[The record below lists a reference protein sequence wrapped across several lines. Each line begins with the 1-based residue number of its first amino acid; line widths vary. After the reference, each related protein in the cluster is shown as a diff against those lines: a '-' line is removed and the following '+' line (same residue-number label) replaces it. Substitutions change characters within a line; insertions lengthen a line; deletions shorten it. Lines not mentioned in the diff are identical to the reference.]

1 MIKPINNNKHLK
13 LICRISINKYYLL
26 YYKCVSFSVI
36 YINQLMPTKLDR
48 VQVLFQKELFKKLKI
63 IAKIERRSLSSMV
76 GSIVEDAIN
85 SKKYQ
90 SLLSKAKSDDLKSK
104 IDQSKLLINEIL
116 KSKSSN
122 QSDIDENSKLKQI
135 EDILSLIS
143 ESNEESLE
151 EQMEESVG
159 EDLLLVEEALKPD
172 GLIEEL
178 ELETDY
184 KINKMNVMLSKMY
197 KNKDLNV

>member
-1 MIKPINNNKHLK
+1 
-13 LICRISINKYYLL
+13 
-26 YYKCVSFSVI
+26 
-36 YINQLMPTKLDR
+36 MPTKLDR
-48 VQVLFQKELFKKLKI
+48 VQVLFQKELFKKLKV

-104 IDQSKLLINEIL
+104 IDESKLLINEIL
-116 KSKSSN
+116 KSKSTN

-143 ESNEESLE
+143 ESNKESV
-151 EQMEESVG
+151 EESVG
-159 EDLLLVEEALKPD
+159 KDLLLVEEALKPE
-172 GLIEEL
+172 GLVEEIEFL
-178 ELETDY
+178 TNQ
-184 KINKMNVMLSKMY
+184 KLSKMNAMLNQIN

>member
-1 MIKPINNNKHLK
+1 MIYPLNTNKHLK
-13 LICRISINKYYLL
+13 LIYRISINKYYLL

-104 IDQSKLLINEIL
+104 IDESKLLINEIL
-116 KSKSSN
+116 KSKSTN

-143 ESNEESLE
+143 ESNKESLE
-151 EQMEESVG
+151 DTKIRTERE
-159 EDLLLVEEALKPD
+159 
-172 GLIEEL
+172 LIQQE
-178 ELETDY
+178 
-184 KINKMNVMLSKMY
+184 KIGKLFPK
-197 KNKDLNV
+197 KK

>member
-1 MIKPINNNKHLK
+1 
-13 LICRISINKYYLL
+13 
-26 YYKCVSFSVI
+26 
-36 YINQLMPTKLDR
+36 MPTKLDR

-122 QSDIDENSKLKQI
+122 QSYIDENSKLKQI

-143 ESNEESLE
+143 ESNKESLE
-151 EQMEESVG
+151 EPIEEIAG
-159 EDLLLVEEALKPD
+159 KDFLLVEEALKPD

-184 KINKMNVMLSKMY
+184 KINKMNVMLSKIN

>member
-1 MIKPINNNKHLK
+1 M
-13 LICRISINKYYLL
+13 L

-76 GSIVEDAIN
+76 GSMVEDAIN

-104 IDQSKLLINEIL
+104 IDESKLLINEIL

-135 EDILSLIS
+135 EDIQFVLI
-143 ESNEESLE
+143 
-151 EQMEESVG
+151 
-159 EDLLLVEEALKPD
+159 
-172 GLIEEL
+172 
-178 ELETDY
+178 
-184 KINKMNVMLSKMY
+184 
-197 KNKDLNV
+197 

>member
-1 MIKPINNNKHLK
+1 
-13 LICRISINKYYLL
+13 
-26 YYKCVSFSVI
+26 
-36 YINQLMPTKLDR
+36 MPTKLDR

-104 IDQSKLLINEIL
+104 IDESKLLINEIL

-143 ESNEESLE
+143 ESNKESVEES
-151 EQMEESVG
+151 MEESVG
-159 EDLLLVEEALKPD
+159 KDLLLVEEALKPD

-184 KINKMNVMLSKMY
+184 KINKMNVMLSKIN

>member
-1 MIKPINNNKHLK
+1 
-13 LICRISINKYYLL
+13 
-26 YYKCVSFSVI
+26 
-36 YINQLMPTKLDR
+36 MPTKLDR
-48 VQVLFQKELFKKLKI
+48 VQVLFQKELFKKLKV

-104 IDQSKLLINEIL
+104 IDESKLLINEIL

-143 ESNEESLE
+143 ESNKESLE

>member
-1 MIKPINNNKHLK
+1 
-13 LICRISINKYYLL
+13 
-26 YYKCVSFSVI
+26 
-36 YINQLMPTKLDR
+36 
-48 VQVLFQKELFKKLKI
+48 
-63 IAKIERRSLSSMV
+63 MV
-76 GSIVEDAIN
+76 GSIVEDAMN

-104 IDQSKLLINEIL
+104 IDESKLLINEIL

-143 ESNEESLE
+143 ESNKESV
-151 EQMEESVG
+151 EESVEEIVG
-159 EDLLLVEEALKPD
+159 KDLLLVEEALKPD

-184 KINKMNVMLSKMY
+184 KINKMNVMLSKIN

>member
-1 MIKPINNNKHLK
+1 
-13 LICRISINKYYLL
+13 
-26 YYKCVSFSVI
+26 
-36 YINQLMPTKLDR
+36 MPTKLDR
-48 VQVLFQKELFKKLKI
+48 VQVLFQKELFKKLKV

-104 IDQSKLLINEIL
+104 IDESKLLINEIL

-151 EQMEESVG
+151 ESLEESVG

-172 GLIEEL
+172 GFIEEL

-184 KINKMNVMLSKMY
+184 KINKMNVMLSKIN

>member
-1 MIKPINNNKHLK
+1 
-13 LICRISINKYYLL
+13 
-26 YYKCVSFSVI
+26 
-36 YINQLMPTKLDR
+36 MPTKLDR

-104 IDQSKLLINEIL
+104 IDESKLLINEIL

-143 ESNEESLE
+143 ESNKESLE

-159 EDLLLVEEALKPD
+159 KDLLLVEEALKPD

-184 KINKMNVMLSKMY
+184 KINKMNVMLSKIN

>member
-1 MIKPINNNKHLK
+1 
-13 LICRISINKYYLL
+13 
-26 YYKCVSFSVI
+26 
-36 YINQLMPTKLDR
+36 MPTKLDR

-104 IDQSKLLINEIL
+104 IDESKLLINEIL

-143 ESNEESLE
+143 ESNKESLD
-151 EQMEESVG
+151 ESLG
-159 EDLLLVEEALKPD
+159 KDFLLVDEALKPD

-184 KINKMNVMLSKMY
+184 KINKMNVMLSKIN

>member
-1 MIKPINNNKHLK
+1 
-13 LICRISINKYYLL
+13 
-26 YYKCVSFSVI
+26 
-36 YINQLMPTKLDR
+36 MPTKLDR
-48 VQVLFQKELFKKLKI
+48 VQVLFQKELFKKLKV

-104 IDQSKLLINEIL
+104 IDESKLLINEIL

-122 QSDIDENSKLKQI
+122 QSDIDENSKLQQI

-143 ESNEESLE
+143 ESNKESLEESLE
-151 EQMEESVG
+151 ESVG
-159 EDLLLVEEALKPD
+159 KDLLLVEEALKPD

-184 KINKMNVMLSKMY
+184 KINKMNVMLSKIN

>member
-1 MIKPINNNKHLK
+1 M
-13 LICRISINKYYLL
+13 L
-26 YYKCVSFSVI
+26 YYKCVLFSVI

-104 IDQSKLLINEIL
+104 IDESKLLINEIL

-143 ESNEESLE
+143 ESNKESLEESLE
-151 EQMEESVG
+151 ESVG
-159 EDLLLVEEALKPD
+159 KDLLLVEEALKPD

-184 KINKMNVMLSKMY
+184 KINKMNVMLSKIN

>member
-1 MIKPINNNKHLK
+1 
-13 LICRISINKYYLL
+13 
-26 YYKCVSFSVI
+26 
-36 YINQLMPTKLDR
+36 MPTKLDR
-48 VQVLFQKELFKKLKI
+48 VQVLFQKELFKKLKV

-151 EQMEESVG
+151 ESVG
-159 EDLLLVEEALKPD
+159 KDLLLVEEALKPD

>member
-1 MIKPINNNKHLK
+1 
-13 LICRISINKYYLL
+13 
-26 YYKCVSFSVI
+26 
-36 YINQLMPTKLDR
+36 MPTKLDR
-48 VQVLFQKELFKKLKI
+48 VQVLFQKELFKKLKV

-104 IDQSKLLINEIL
+104 IDESKLLINEIL

-143 ESNEESLE
+143 ESNKESLE
-151 EQMEESVG
+151 DPMEESVG

-184 KINKMNVMLSKMY
+184 KINKMNVMLSKIN